1 MSEVRIVT
9 VCHSLVTFHSSLTM
23 THYFLGADVG
33 STKTHVAIADETG
46 RVLSLGEGGAGNP
59 DNVGYEGLRRTLEI
73 ATRSAVQQAGITL
86 DQIAGAGYG
95 VSGLDYPMQREP
107 TLQAIRSIGLCAP
120 LEAVNDALIG
130 LVAGATDGWGIAI
143 VSGTGC
149 NCWGW
154 DRARRRQGQVTGGGW
169 QMGEYAGASELA
181 ARAVQLVAYEWTRR
195 GPATQLTPALI
206 KYVGATDV
214 VDLLHGLTS
223 GRLDLNAAVAPL
235 IFDVAAQGDVVAID
249 LIHWAGCELGELAKA
264 VIRQLNFEALEF
276 DVVLLGSMFNGGA
289 KLIDPMRDS
298 IAELAPGARLVR
310 LQTLP
315 VVGAVLLG
323 MEQAQWPITSEIRAE
338 LQRTAGKRNA

>member
-1 MSEVRIVT
+1 
-9 VCHSLVTFHSSLTM
+9 M

-59 DNVGYEGLRRTLEI
+59 DNVGYEGLCRTLEI
-73 ATRSAVQQAGITL
+73 ATRSAVQQAGIAL
-86 DQIAGAGYG
+86 DQISGAGFG
-95 VSGLDYPMQREP
+95 VSGLDYPSQKMP
-107 TLQAIRSIGLCAP
+107 TLQAIESIGLRAP
-120 LEAVNDALIG
+120 TEAVNDALIG
-130 LVAGATDGWGIAI
+130 LVAGATDGWGIAV

-154 DRARRRQGQVTGGGW
+154 DRDRRQGQVTGGGW
-169 QMGEYAGASELA
+169 QMGEYAGSSELA

-206 KYVGATDV
+206 RYAGATDV
-214 VDLLHGLTS
+214 VDLLHGLAW
-223 GRLDLNAAVAPL
+223 GRFDINAAAAPL
-235 IFDVAAQGDVVAID
+235 IFEVAAQGDAVAID

-264 VIRQLNFEALEF
+264 VVRQLNFEALEF

-289 KLIDPMRDS
+289 RLIDPMRAS
-298 IAELAPGARLVR
+298 IAALAPGARLVR

-315 VVGAVLLG
+315 VVGAVLVG
-323 MEQAQWPITSEIRAE
+323 MEQAQWPITPEIRAA
-338 LQRTAGKRNA
+338 LQRTAVKRGA